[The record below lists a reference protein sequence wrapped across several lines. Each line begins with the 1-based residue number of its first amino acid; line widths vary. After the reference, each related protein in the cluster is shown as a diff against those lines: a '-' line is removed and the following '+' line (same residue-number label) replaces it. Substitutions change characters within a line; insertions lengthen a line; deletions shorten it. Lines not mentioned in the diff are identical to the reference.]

1 MPGSLQMKAQWDVQ
15 YPYLVWLEWY
25 NLLKSKYPT
34 RISKMAPFPG
44 TALMTT
50 ARVVEMRLTK
60 INA

>member
-1 MPGSLQMKAQWDVQ
+1 MKDQWDVQ

-25 NLLKSKYPT
+25 NLLKSKYPS
-34 RISKMAPFPG
+34 RINAMSPFSG

-50 ARVVEMRLTK
+50 ARVVEKRLTM